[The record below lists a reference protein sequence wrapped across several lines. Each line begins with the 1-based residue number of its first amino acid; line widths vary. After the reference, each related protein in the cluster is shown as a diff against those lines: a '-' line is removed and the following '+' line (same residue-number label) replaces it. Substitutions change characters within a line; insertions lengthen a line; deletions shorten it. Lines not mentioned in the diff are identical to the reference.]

1 MKIKLSVMLIIA
13 ESIISDGIA
22 RLFAIIDGWGLL
34 MADTDYL
41 VMTMRFWGGKSAMV
55 SSPG

>member
-22 RLFAIIDGWGLL
+22 RLFARSMGGVY
-34 MADTDYL
+34 MADTL
-41 VMTMRFWGGKSAMV
+41 TWS
-55 SSPG
+55 